1 EIQNGEVYI
10 IPDDRDLVKV
20 IEKAK
25 AKNLK
30 LGVDLGIISYNE
42 TPLKKVV
49 ENGITTISTDFD
61 AMGRLLATMILDNN
75 KSQIENKSNLII
87 RHSL

>member
-1 EIQNGEVYI
+1 LNFSVGELCDYFMLKREI
-10 IPDDRDLVKV
+10 RTKV
-20 IEKAK
+20 
-25 AKNLK
+25 KNLK